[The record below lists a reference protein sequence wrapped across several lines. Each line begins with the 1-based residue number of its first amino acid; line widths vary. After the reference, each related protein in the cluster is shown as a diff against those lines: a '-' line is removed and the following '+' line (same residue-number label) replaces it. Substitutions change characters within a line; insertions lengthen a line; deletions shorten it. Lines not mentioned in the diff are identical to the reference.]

1 MELETGSP
9 MINASM
15 LARRSKESTVVP
27 VVPAPAIKIVMEFA
41 CERWPKENH
50 VRKNEFTLLE
60 RRLQPTR

>member
-1 MELETGSP
+1 

-15 LARRSKESTVVP
+15 LARSSKESTVVQVVP